1 LEIRPKFAEWESA
14 PAAIDRAIDIFGPAF
29 GLVACKPWPL
39 QFTPALARDGKAL
52 KKLKAPGVAQDE
64 AVRKL
69 SPFAHQH
76 HGFGATVGRSIG

>member
-29 GLVACKPWPL
+29 GLVACEPWPL
-39 QFTPALARDGKAL
+39 QFTPALGRDGKAL

-64 AVRKL
+64 AVR
-69 SPFAHQH
+69 SPISTTGSARQ
-76 HGFGATVGRSIG
+76 